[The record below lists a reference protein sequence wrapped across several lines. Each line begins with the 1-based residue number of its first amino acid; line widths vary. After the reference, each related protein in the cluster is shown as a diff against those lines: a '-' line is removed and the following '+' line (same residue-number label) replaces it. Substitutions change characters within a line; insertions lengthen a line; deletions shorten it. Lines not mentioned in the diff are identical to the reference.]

1 MRRLRDAFGRFSK
14 KVEAA
19 GDKLEAT
26 ADPVIHAIE
35 TAPVGWVFDLAQL
48 AAPKWIKLKLPG
60 GLVLHLND
68 LQGRIE
74 DIRKWTRLSPGT
86 TFNVRDVIADTLPTE
101 IILNETVRVAL
112 PGISS
117 SAAEVGIE
125 AGWNTD
131 DIMAHLEHMMG
142 KVRS

>member
-1 MRRLRDAFGRFSK
+1 MSLRTAWNRFTG

-19 GDKLEAT
+19 GNKLEAT
-26 ADPVIHAIE
+26 VDPVIHAIE
-35 TAPVGWVFDLAQL
+35 TAPVGWVFDLAAL

-60 GLVLHLND
+60 GIVLHLNH

-74 DIRKWTRLSPGT
+74 DIRKWTCLAPGAA
-86 TFNVRDVIADTLPTE
+86 FDVRDIVTDTLPTE
-101 IILNETVRVAL
+101 IILNETIRVAV

-125 AGWNTD
+125 AGWD
-131 DIMAHLEHMMG
+131 PGDIMDHLYRLHTHG
-142 KVRS
+142 R